1 MKTLVNY
8 INESLVLEGGK
19 AVDGTPMTQPI
30 ARKIFAEVE
39 RDFLPKLGLVNKG
52 TDYETLG
59 SFNKKKDDQ
68 TSGDIDIAVS
78 VEAIAAHFGVSVDA
92 VEEAIVATCEKEN
105 LRYKHSKGIHL
116 VSLAW
121 PIPDMEGHYGQV
133 DLMPSDNMEFSTWI
147 YHSPDFT
154 KAESK
159 YKGLYRNE
167 LMRVI
172 CRKADRKILSRN
184 EQDEVME
191 YERRALDY
199 SEGITKAIK
208 SHIGKKGR
216 LKNAKTIKETKTF
229 ITKTPQDII
238 DFIFGEGY
246 KASDVMTFEAAYKI
260 FMSEDF
266 PWAKDRLEMVEDYI
280 KELEIRHAPIP
291 SELYDDWKD
300 KTDKLNMNPVENN

>member
-8 INESLVLEGGK
+8 INESLVFEGGK

-30 ARKIFAEVE
+30 ARKIFAELE
-39 RDFLPKLGLVNKG
+39 RDFLPKLGLVNRG
-52 TDYETLG
+52 IDYATLG

-78 VEAIAAHFGVSVDA
+78 VEAIASHFGVSVDA
-92 VEEAIVATCEKEN
+92 VEEAIVAACEKEN

-121 PIPDMEGHYGQV
+121 PIPGMEDHYGQV

-199 SEGITKAIK
+199 SEGITQAIK
-208 SHIGKKGR
+208 SHVGKKGR
-216 LKNAKTIKETKTF
+216 TKHAKTLKETKKF

-238 DFIFGEGY
+238 DFIFGEGH
-246 KASDVMTFEAAYKI
+246 KASEVMTFEAAYKI

-280 KELEIRHAPIP
+280 EELEKRNAPIP